1 MIKLAVFCL
10 QTNPRSLKMEAFTRL
25 INHYLLIEKR
35 ARKIN
40 EGKNMIP
47 RGETLLGDTQVCM
60 VLILQTGPL
69 NFHLSDNIKTIIL

>member
-1 MIKLAVFCL
+1 
-10 QTNPRSLKMEAFTRL
+10 MEAFTHL

-40 EGKNMIP
+40 EGKNLIP
-47 RGETLLGDTQVCM
+47 RGETLLGDAQVCV